1 MKQLLFPASW
11 QRVFFPI
18 FLILLLAAS
27 VPSAS
32 ADLLSAAGHA
42 PCLSTAWPQEHS
54 DLQSDPALQFG
65 RLANGLR
72 YVLMANGEPKDRVAL
87 YLAVQ
92 AGSLHETEEQ
102 RGLAHFL
109 EHMMFNGTTHYPPGT
124 LVEYFQKL
132 GMGFGGDTNARTGFD
147 QTVYNLML
155 PAADPGLLA
164 EGFKVLADYARGA
177 LLLEKEVDRERGVI
191 LAEKRSR
198 DSAASRVAKKQLQF
212 DFAGTL
218 VARRDP
224 IGVEEVLSRADSNL
238 LRTYYDRWYRPENMI
253 VVVVG
258 DMQREETGQLL
269 ERAFADLKASG
280 EPGACPEMGHVR
292 ESGLD
297 VHVLPEPE
305 LGFTGLALST
315 VFNVQPQADT
325 LAWESSQLRQYFATT
340 LLANRLEQ
348 LEQRPA
354 SPLAQPKAHAGI
366 FLRQYGY
373 ATLAARSETGKWRE
387 ALSLLQDTLSQAL
400 KDGFSEAEL
409 VRGKRQVRAFLEKAV
424 QTAPS
429 RDSRQ
434 LAEEIVRKL
443 GDQEVVM
450 SPAQEM
456 TVYGPVVDALTL
468 AEVNEAFR
476 SLWERPR
483 RQVHL
488 TGVVEPDI
496 EAARLEEQLRDVYRQ
511 NESRDVSAWVEEQ
524 RVPFPYLEL
533 PASSAQV
540 VEQVS
545 HREIGVETVMLQ
557 GGIRLNVK
565 PTDFQA
571 NQVFLSVQFGSGKQS
586 EPAAGMGLLTE
597 AVVKESG
604 IGKLSKEQ
612 LAEALSGTNVTLDF
626 KVGPESFSFNG
637 SSLRGEFE
645 TLLQL
650 LRHRLHDPA
659 FQLESFRRSREN
671 LRRMYDQ
678 LAGTVEGVQQI
689 QGERFLAGSSPEF
702 GLPGWDQVES
712 IELTQI
718 RDWLAPMLTREPLEI
733 NVVGDIAPQEAIRL
747 IGHYFGAEHRQAGE
761 VAPTRAIV
769 FPAGE
774 QRRLQAVS
782 SIDRA
787 LLTVA
792 WQTSDFWDI
801 GRTRRL
807 NLLAA
812 VFDDRLRVQIR
823 EELGATYA
831 PQVISQPSRATPGFG
846 LLKCSLIV
854 APDQAEPLAK
864 VIGEVAASLA
874 SKGIGEDELRRA
886 LEPTL
891 TSIKDIKR
899 NNRYW
904 LESVLNLSSRH
915 PQQLQWPLTILE
927 GFAAIKAEELTEL
940 ARQYLAPDR
949 AGSVIVGPMAAIG
962 GEGKR

>member
-1 MKQLLFPASW
+1 MKQWLFPVSW
-11 QRVFFPI
+11 HRVFFSI
-18 FLILLLAAS
+18 CLIILLTTS
-27 VPSAS
+27 VSSAG
-32 ADLLSAAGHA
+32 ADSLSAARSA
-42 PCLSTAWPQEHS
+42 PCFSPDWPHEHS
-54 DLQSDPALQFG
+54 DLQPDPALRFG

-72 YVLMANGEPKDRVAL
+72 YVLLANGEPKNRVAL

-92 AGSLHETEEQ
+92 SGSLHETEEQ

-109 EHMMFNGTTHYPPGT
+109 EHMMFNGTAHYPPGT

-147 QTVYNLML
+147 QTVYNLLL
-155 PAADPGLLA
+155 PMADPGVLA

-224 IGVEEVLSRADSNL
+224 IGVEEVLNVADSNL

-258 DMQREETGQLL
+258 DMQNEVTVQLL
-269 ERAFADLKASG
+269 EHAFADLKATG
-280 EPGACPEMGHVR
+280 EPGACPDMGHVQ
-292 ESGLD
+292 ESGID

-305 LGFTGLALST
+305 LGYTGLTLST

-325 LAWESSQLRQYFATT
+325 LAWESNQLRQYIATT

-387 ALSLLQDTLSQAL
+387 ALNLLQGTLSQAL

-409 VRGKRQVRAFLEKAV
+409 VRGKREVRALLEKAV

-443 GDQEVVM
+443 GDREVVM

-456 TVYGPVVDALTL
+456 AVYGPIIDALTL
-468 AEVNEAFR
+468 GEVNETLR
-476 SLWERPR
+476 SLWGRPR

-488 TGVVEPDI
+488 TGVVEDI
-496 EAARLEEQLRDVYRQ
+496 EAARLEEQLREAYRQ
-511 NESRDVSAWVEEQ
+511 NESKDAPAWVEEQ
-524 RVPFPYLEL
+524 RVPFPYLEF

-545 HREIGVETVMLQ
+545 HREIGVETVVFQ
-557 GGIRLNVK
+557 GGVRLNVK
-565 PTDFQA
+565 PTDFQV
-571 NQVFLSVQFGSGKQS
+571 NQVFLSVQFGSGKQG
-586 EPAAGMGLLTE
+586 EPTAGMGLLAE

-612 LAEALSGTNVTLDF
+612 LAKALSGTNVALDF

-659 FQLESFRRSREN
+659 FQPEGFRRSREN

-689 QGERFLAGSSPEF
+689 QGERFLAGASPEY
-702 GLPGWDQVES
+702 GLPAWEQVES
-712 IELTQI
+712 IKLAQI
-718 RDWLAPMLTREPLEI
+718 GDWLAPILAREPLEI
-733 NVVGDIAPQEAIRL
+733 NVVGDIDPQEAIQL
-747 IGHYFGAEHRQAGE
+747 IGRYFGADYRQAGE
-761 VAPTRAIV
+761 AVPARPVV

-831 PQVISQPSRATPGFG
+831 PQVISQPSRATQGFG

-864 VIGEVAASLA
+864 AIREVAASLGA
-874 SKGIGEDELRRA
+874 KGVGEDELRRA
-886 LEPTL
+886 QEPTL

-915 PQQLQWPLTILE
+915 PEQLQWPLSILE

-949 AGSVIVGPMAAIG
+949 AGTVIVGPMAANG
-962 GEGKR
+962 GEDKR